1 MFALKYRDSS
11 SKGSSQRCH
20 SRQGKELQL
29 LRQKA
34 AIICRRDCAGC
45 WAFCTHLPKSGGVRR
60 HWGQNTAPEK
70 PASKLTFAS
79 TKQHPL
85 YLQTNP
91 LISTPCVLGEGL
103 GLLWAAAGGSAPW
116 QQWVSWSH
124 STAQLWFPPL
134 PGQMPPDRGSGV
146 WQIK

>member
-1 MFALKYRDSS
+1 MFALKYRDGS

-34 AIICRRDCAGC
+34 AIICRRDCAGLSVL
-45 WAFCTHLPKSGGVRR
+45 HPSPKVWWCQETLGSKHSPREASIKAHVCFN
-60 HWGQNTAPEK
+60 QTAP
-70 PASKLTFAS
+70 SVFAD
-79 TKQHPL
+79 K
-85 YLQTNP
+85 P
-91 LISTPCVLGEGL
+91 LISTLCVLGEGL

-116 QQWVSWSH
+116 QQWMSLSH
-124 STAQLWFPPL
+124 SMAQLWFPPL

-146 WQIK
+146 